1 MRKVRK
7 KERRNDKIR
16 TNKQRRIN
24 KNVEEMIK

>member
-16 TNKQRRIN
+16 TNKQRRIDE
-24 KNVEEMIK
+24 KVEEMIK

>member
-24 KNVEEMIK
+24 KKGEEMIK